1 MTSKIAGTGL
11 ARNYRKS
18 RWTKLLDSKQM
29 HSEAN
34 PPVQHLTTIS
44 IFFSD
49 CGVLKRNFDLLASLG
64 FHQNDPISIQKSSRL
79 LGNYQT
85 ARISSG
91 SLILELISDPVFS
104 RLRKSYGKRNTF
116 ARVVEVRRSS
126 SSKLE
131 SQTFPPKGS
140 SIFSG
145 LYPLTALKAS
155 FPHNIPLFTVSSSRG
170 HSSTAVQSTASSEVK
185 KISRH
190 FDSVKEIIIPCSTAN
205 YENMDIVQSI
215 LTGSFGA
222 TPLGRRYPGLF
233 ELKLTDKEK
242 LVIRTAPT
250 NTCTIILK
258 VDNLLKSSNMLRT
271 LEALGDSM
279 GYNGT
284 LSNGQI
290 QIKMPGLD
298 SGVEFRIC
306 DSEVVSAFYVEPPQ
320 SVVADTIPEMQSS
333 RVLMEG
339 GSGRT
344 EQKAPADDLL
354 AATTGDCW
362 KEVRVQLRNATK

>member
-1 MTSKIAGTGL
+1 MTTKIAGIGL
-11 ARNYRKS
+11 TRGYRKS
-18 RWTKLLDSKQM
+18 SWMKFLNSKHI

-34 PPVQHLTTIS
+34 PAVQQLTTIS

-64 FHQNDPISIQKSSRL
+64 FNENEPVGIQQSSRL
-79 LGNYQT
+79 LGNFQT

-91 SLILELISDPVFS
+91 SLIIELISDPIFS
-104 RLRKSYGKRNTF
+104 RLRKSYGKRNSF
-116 ARVVEVRRSS
+116 ARIVEVRRSNGR
-126 SSKLE
+126 KLE
-131 SQTFPPKGS
+131 SQAFPPKGC
-140 SIFSG
+140 SIFTG

-155 FPHNIPLFTVSSSRG
+155 FPHNIPLFTVNSSKV
-170 HSSTAVQSTASSEVK
+170 HSSAVQATVSPGVK
-185 KISRH
+185 KASRH

-222 TPLGRRYPGLF
+222 TALGRRFPGLF
-233 ELKLTDKEK
+233 ELKLTDQEK

-258 VDNLLKSSNMLRT
+258 VDNLVESSNMLRT

-339 GSGRT
+339 GSGNR
-344 EQKAPADDLL
+344 EQKVPAEELL
-354 AATTGDCW
+354 SATTGDCW